1 MPTRFKQGIIEALQ
15 ELNDEIRRKYKA
27 EIKGIFGSYVRR
39 EQKENSDID
48 ILVVFFEGATLFDFV
63 GLADYLE
70 GKLNLK
76 VDIVPID
83 TLREEIRENILKEA
97 VYI

>member
-1 MPTRFKQGIIEALQ
+1 MLMREIIRILQGLKK
-15 ELNDEIRRKYKA
+15 EIRHKYKA
-27 EIKGIFGSYVRR
+27 EIKGVFGSYVKG

-48 ILVVFFEGATLFDFV
+48 ILVLFLEGATLFDLV
-63 GLADYLE
+63 GLADFLE
-70 GKLNLK
+70 KKLLLK

-83 TLREEIRENILKEA
+83 TIREEIKDNILKEA